1 MVACHGRETET
12 KSPLFSPFGYFGLLR
27 KVWASLSTTHFIA
40 MPRLIILARDRSS
53 RQVYISGRMTT
64 IGRNQNNSL
73 VVDRDRVSRKHAMI
87 DWDGARYSIVDIG
100 SRNGTFLNG
109 MRIMQHDLRNGDTIT
124 IGDCDLRFLS
134 DVQIAA
140 DRSLRLITMPGSL
153 ADLQGMPVPA

>member
-1 MVACHGRETET
+1 
-12 KSPLFSPFGYFGLLR
+12 
-27 KVWASLSTTHFIA
+27 

-100 SRNGTFLNG
+100 SRNGTFVNG

-134 DVQIAA
+134 DIQLAA
-140 DRSLRLITMPGSL
+140 DRALRLITMPGSL
-153 ADLQGMPVPA
+153 ADLRGMPVPA